1 MKYQTLPWIA
11 GNPLALRIP
20 LQKVTIT
27 TDGHETEDYE
37 PQDGDVVSIILRSQR
52 SEKTY
57 VPEIDGN
64 IATISDNG
72 TLLIGEYAVET
83 LVVESDGT
91 KRRSY
96 YPFVL
101 NVMKATPDM
110 LAYFD
115 DFPEYGDG
123 VLLDTPSIFFAVG
136 GGTIDAYTKE
146 ESDARFVNKVE
157 LTAYST
163 TQQMLAA
170 IASALN
176 GYATQQYV
184 NGKVQDEATRATGA
198 EQALQTA
205 LDTIEAV
212 IPSAA
217 SSSNQL
223 ADKNFVNSSIST
235 NTATF
240 MGTFN
245 SLAELQ
251 AVTGAT
257 NNDYGF
263 VIEHDTVGNE
273 YYDRYKYNGT
283 QWLFEY
289 KVESTPFTAAQW
301 AAIQSGITSA
311 LVTKLTALPTVSELT
326 TMLNGKQDTINDLA
340 DIRSGAAL
348 GATAVQPSALDGKE
362 DKVDIVAASG
372 TTLTA
377 EVGKYYTL
385 SNVGTLAITLPTI
398 ASGTAKVQTV
408 TFYIAA
414 GSSPGVTFTSTHTII
429 YPTDYKIEANGLY
442 EISAAWNGIG
452 WIIGQLTLEIPT

>member
-1 MKYQTLPWIA
+1 MDYKTLTWIA
-11 GNPLALRIP
+11 GNPLRLQIP

-27 TDGHETEDYE
+27 ADGHETEDYE
-37 PQDGDVVSIILRSQR
+37 PQDGDTVTIILRSQR

-57 VPEIDGN
+57 VPEIEGN

-115 DFPEYGDG
+115 DFPEYANG

-176 GYATQQYV
+176 GYATEQYV

-198 EQALQTA
+198 EQALQNIIG
-205 LDTIEAV
+205 L
-212 IPSAA
+212 
-217 SSSNQL
+217 
-223 ADKNFVNSSIST
+223 
-235 NTATF
+235 
-240 MGTFN
+240 
-245 SLAELQ
+245 
-251 AVTGAT
+251 
-257 NNDYGF
+257 
-263 VIEHDTVGNE
+263 
-273 YYDRYKYNGT
+273 
-283 QWLFEY
+283 
-289 KVESTPFTAAQW
+289 
-301 AAIQSGITSA
+301 
-311 LVTKLTALPTVSELT
+311 
-326 TMLNGKQDTINDLA
+326 KQDIINDLA
-340 DIRSGAAL
+340 SIREGAGL
-348 GATAVQPSALDGKE
+348 GATAVQPSALEGKE
-362 DKVDIVAASG
+362 DKVDIVSASG
-372 TTLTA
+372 ATLTA

-398 ASGTAKVQTV
+398 AAGTTKVQTV
-408 TFYIAA
+408 TFYMAA
-414 GSSPGVTFTSTHTII
+414 GSTPAVTFTSTHSI
-429 YPTDYKIEANGLY
+429 YYSDGFEIAADSTY
-442 EISAAWNGIG
+442 EVSAAYNGIA
-452 WIIGQLTLEIPT
+452 WVVASVKIVIPT

>member
-11 GNPLALRIP
+11 GNPLTLRIP

-27 TDGHETEDYE
+27 ADGHETEDYE
-37 PQDGDVVSIILRSQR
+37 PQDGDVVTIILRSQR
-52 SEKTY
+52 SEKSY
-57 VPEIDGN
+57 VPEIEGN

-83 LVVESDGT
+83 LVVESGGT

-115 DFPEYGDG
+115 DFPEYANG

-136 GGTIDAYTKE
+136 GGTIDAR
-146 ESDARFVNKVE
+146 SVNKVE

-176 GYATQQYV
+176 GYATEQYV
-184 NGKVQDEATRATGA
+184 DGKVQDEATRATGA

-263 VIEHDTVGNE
+263 VIEQDTVGNE
-273 YYDRYKYNGT
+273 YYDRYKYNGS

-289 KVESTPFTAAQW
+289 KVESTPFTSAQW
-301 AAIQSGITSA
+301 DAIQSGITSA
-311 LVTKLTALPTVSELT
+311 LVTKLTALPTASELT

-340 DIRSGAAL
+340 DIRLGAAL
-348 GATAVQPSALDGKE
+348 GATAVQPSALDGYE
-362 DKVDIVAASG
+362 SKVDIVSASG
-372 TTLTA
+372 ATLTA

-398 ASGTAKVQTV
+398 ASGTTKVQTV

-414 GSSPGVTFTSTHTII
+414 GSSPAVTFTSTHSI
-429 YPTDYKIEANGLY
+429 YYSDGFEIAADSTY
-442 EISAAWNGIG
+442 EVSAAYNGIA
-452 WIIGQLTLEIPT
+452 WVVASVKIVIPT

>member
-11 GNPLALRIP
+11 GNPLTLRIP

-27 TDGHETEDYE
+27 ADGHVTEDYE
-37 PQDGDVVSIILRSQR
+37 PQDGDVVTIILRSQR

-64 IATISDNG
+64 IATNSDNG

-115 DFPEYGDG
+115 DFPEYANG

-136 GGTIDAYTKE
+136 SGGGTVDAYTKA

-184 NGKVQDEATRATGA
+184 DGKVSDEATRASGA
-198 EQALQTA
+198 EQVLQ
-205 LDTIEAV
+205 D
-212 IPSAA
+212 
-217 SSSNQL
+217 
-223 ADKNFVNSSIST
+223 
-235 NTATF
+235 
-240 MGTFN
+240 
-245 SLAELQ
+245 
-251 AVTGAT
+251 
-257 NNDYGF
+257 
-263 VIEHDTVGNE
+263 
-273 YYDRYKYNGT
+273 
-283 QWLFEY
+283 
-289 KVESTPFTAAQW
+289 
-301 AAIQSGITSA
+301 AIG
-311 LVTKLTALPTVSELT
+311 L
-326 TMLNGKQDTINDLA
+326 KQDIINDLA
-340 DIRSGAAL
+340 SIREGAGL

-362 DKVDIVAASG
+362 DKVDIVSASG
-372 TTLTA
+372 TTLNA

-398 ASGTAKVQTV
+398 AAGTTKVQTV
-408 TFYIAA
+408 TFYVAA
-414 GSSPGVTFTSTHTII
+414 GSTPAVTWTSTHSV
-429 YPTDYKIEANGLY
+429 YKAKGFQIEANGTY
-442 EISAAWNGIG
+442 EVSAAWNGIA
-452 WIIGQLTLEIPT
+452 WVVTLVEIEIPT